1 MQPSPARESARPSS
15 AAERRARREV
25 GTFTERERRQARRLF
40 IVLLV
45 VAVFSVVEFAGAVLA
60 GSDVLQA
67 DAIHLTMDVAAL
79 GTALM
84 AMRVAVRRPTLR
96 FTFGL
101 RRAEP
106 VAAVIN
112 AMLVLIATALIVREG
127 IADLAGHE
135 VPRPDV
141 MLVVAILALVVN
153 GVSAWLIH
161 GAIEQAHELGEHATE
176 HAHHAHHEHHEHH
189 AHHEHDEPH
198 AHEGHDAHAHARKHG
213 HALNLRGALL
223 HLMGDALG
231 ALAAL
236 VAAVL
241 IRMGFSSKVDPIAS
255 FVVAA
260 ILFVGALRLLRDGLT
275 VLLEAAPE
283 HLPVDRVRAVVAGTA
298 GVAELHDLHVWSLGA
313 GHDAITAH
321 VRSTGA
327 DATVGARVER
337 AIRSAFHVE
346 YVTVQVEVG
355 DQDCDAP

>member
-176 HAHHAHHEHHEHH
+176 HAHHAHHEH
-189 AHHEHDEPH
+189 DEPH